1 MTQDTLDR
9 AVAQATGEDLNEI
22 RRRGF
27 NLVDPVEVDFD
38 PEPEDLLPEMIDWD
52 QYDLDRN
59 VAIVEQRQF
68 RRTAA

>member
-1 MTQDTLDR
+1 MTQDNLDR
-9 AVAQATGEDLNEI
+9 AVAHATGEDLQEI

-27 NLVDPVEVDFD
+27 QLADPVEVDFD

-59 VAIVEQRQF
+59 VALFEQRQF

>member
-9 AVAQATGEDLNEI
+9 AVAHATGEDLKEI

-38 PEPEDLLPEMIDWD
+38 PETEDLLPEMID
-52 QYDLDRN
+52 
-59 VAIVEQRQF
+59 
-68 RRTAA
+68 

>member
-9 AVAQATGEDLNEI
+9 AVAHATGEDLNEI

-27 NLVDPVEVDFD
+27 NLANPVEVEFD

-59 VAIVEQRQF
+59 VAIIEQRQF
-68 RRTAA
+68 RRSAA